1 MNLAVLSRHAA
12 SLIAALALAP
22 CAAPAGAAEEVR
34 SVTGFDSVLLE
45 VAGELQ
51 ISQGPQ
57 ESLAVEAEPAVLRMI
72 VTEVRDRRLRIGLR
86 PGRVETRE
94 PIRFR
99 LGVRQLRAFESRTAA
114 AVTTGP
120 LRTRSL
126 ALGLGGGGSI
136 HVDRLQA
143 QELEVSLTGAGEV
156 AIGGGS
162 LQAQRI
168 EIRGIGR
175 YEAPALDCE
184 RSRVAIDGNGQ
195 AHLAAARSLDVR
207 IGGVGQVRYRGDP
220 AVTRSIAGIGTV
232 EKD

>member
-1 MNLAVLSRHAA
+1 MNLTVLSRHGA
-12 SLIAALALAP
+12 SLIAALAL
-22 CAAPAGAAEEVR
+22 CTAPARAAEEAR
-34 SVTGFDSVLLE
+34 SVAGFDSVLLE

-51 ISQGPQ
+51 ISQGSQ
-57 ESLAVEAEPAVLRMI
+57 ESLSVEAEPAVLRMI

-99 LGVRQLRAFESRTAA
+99 LGVRELRAFESRTAA
-114 AVTTGP
+114 AVHAGP
-120 LRTRSL
+120 LRAASL
-126 ALGLGGGGSI
+126 ALDLGGGGSI
-136 HVDRLQA
+136 QLDRLQA
-143 QELEVSLTGAGEV
+143 QELVVRLNGAGEV
-156 AIGGGS
+156 GIGGGS
-162 LQAQRI
+162 LQEQRI
-168 EIRGIGR
+168 EIRGVGR